1 MSVVLVDDHP
11 LLSLGLV
18 QGLAARGIDAMAV
31 PPASPRRFVPRLMEE
46 VGSPDLV
53 VLDLS
58 MPEVPDTPELV
69 AELVAQGLRVLMLSG
84 SEDTEGLARCLVAGA
99 LGIVSKDETVSAI
112 LDTIERAASGQVVR
126 PVDRVDR
133 LRQFEEAGR
142 VRRSHLAV
150 FDELTRS
157 EEHVL
162 RMLAEGRCAA
172 SIAEV
177 RFVSL
182 PTVRSQI
189 KAILAKLGVSS
200 QLEAVALAHR
210 SGWMERATA

>member
-18 QGLAARGIDAMAV
+18 QGLAAQGVDAVAV
-31 PPASPRRFVPRLMEE
+31 PPEPPPRFVRRLREE
-46 VGSPDLV
+46 IGAPDLV

-58 MPEVPDTPELV
+58 MPAVPDTPELV
-69 AELVAQGLRVLMLSG
+69 ADLVAHGVRVLMLSG
-84 SEDTEGLARCLVAGA
+84 SEDSDQLARCLLAGA
-99 LGIVSKDETVSAI
+99 VGIVSKDETVSAI
-112 LDTIERAASGQVVR
+112 LDTIECAAAGEEIR

-133 LRQFEEAGR
+133 LRRFEQADR
-142 VRRSHLAV
+142 ARRSHLAI
-150 FDELTRS
+150 FEGLTPS
-157 EEHVL
+157 EQEVL
-162 RMLAEGRCAA
+162 CMLAQGRSAA
-172 SIAEV
+172 SIAEA

-189 KAILAKLGVSS
+189 KAVLAKLGVTS

-210 SGWMERATA
+210 SGWLNRAAT